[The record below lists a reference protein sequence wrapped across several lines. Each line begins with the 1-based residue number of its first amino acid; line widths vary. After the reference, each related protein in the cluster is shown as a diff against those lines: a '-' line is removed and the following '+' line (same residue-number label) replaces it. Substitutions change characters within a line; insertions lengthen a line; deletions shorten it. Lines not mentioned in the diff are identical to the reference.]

1 MKNNMVKLDDLE
13 LDTIYKDNSGRFFKF
28 FYDDST
34 DSPRNDT
41 NVATILTWERD
52 YDSPDENDDT
62 FEKFAEKH
70 GVDVSQE
77 YNLDPVMD
85 AMRKLDSVMD
95 AMRKEGYYVVPV
107 YALHHGVSHYS
118 TNDFNDPWDSGVVG
132 VAFCK
137 KQEGLPDN
145 DDYLRKIIDREVKMY
160 DAWVNG
166 EIYGVARLDK
176 TEDIVDETTE
186 WVILDDDNRTETFK
200 DMLSTIGIDIQDE
213 YQPAIRKV
221 SVILK

>member
-1 MKNNMVKLDDLE
+1 MKNNTTKLDELE
-13 LDTIYKDNSGRFFKF
+13 VDTIYKDNSGHFFKL
-28 FYDDST
+28 FYDEYS

-41 NVATILTWERD
+41 NVATVLTWERD
-52 YDSPDENDDT
+52 YDSPDENNDT
-62 FEKFAEKH
+62 FEEFAEKH
-70 GVDVSQE
+70 GVDISKKW
-77 YNLDPVMD
+77 D
-85 AMRKLDSVMD
+85 LDSIVE

-118 TNDFNDPWDSGVVG
+118 IDDFNDPWDSGAVG

-145 DDYLRKIIDREVKMY
+145 DNYLRRIIDREVKMY

-166 EIYGVARLDK
+166 EIYGVVRLDK

-213 YQPAIRKV
+213 YQLATREV
-221 SVILK
+221 SVVLK

>member
-1 MKNNMVKLDDLE
+1 MKNNMVKLEDLE
-13 LDTIYKDNSGRFFKF
+13 LDTIYKDNNGRFFKL
-28 FYDDST
+28 FYDEYSE
-34 DSPRNDT
+34 SPRLDD

-52 YDSPDENDDT
+52 YNSPDENNDT
-62 FEKFAEKH
+62 FEEFAEKH
-70 GVDVSQE
+70 GVDTSKKW
-77 YNLDPVMD
+77 NLN
-85 AMRKLDSVMD
+85 SVME

-107 YALHHGVSHYS
+107 YALHHGVAHYS
-118 TNDFNDPWDSGVVG
+118 INDFNDPWDSGVVG

-145 DDYLRKIIDREVKMY
+145 DNYLRRIINREVKTY

-166 EIYGVARLDK
+166 EIYGVVRLDK

-186 WVILDDDNRTETFK
+186 WVILDGDNRTETFK

-213 YQPAIRKV
+213 YQLATREV
-221 SVILK
+221 SVSLK

>member
-1 MKNNMVKLDDLE
+1 MKNNMVKLEDLE
-13 LDTIYKDNSGRFFKF
+13 LNTIYKDIRGQFFKF
-28 FYDDST
+28 FYDDNT
-34 DSPRNDT
+34 DSPRKDT
-41 NVATILTWERD
+41 NVATILTWERN
-52 YDSPDENDDT
+52 YDSPDENDGT
-62 FEKFAEKH
+62 FEEFAEKH
-70 GVDVSQE
+70 GVDVSKKW
-77 YNLDPVMD
+77 DF
-85 AMRKLDSVMD
+85 DSVMD
-95 AMRKEGYYVVPV
+95 AMREEGYYVVPV

-118 TNDFNDPWDSGVVG
+118 IDDFNDPWDSGVVG

-166 EIYGVARLDK
+166 EIYGVVRLDK

-186 WVILDDDNRTETFK
+186 WVILDGDDRTETFE

-213 YQPAIRKV
+213 YQPAVHKK

>member
-1 MKNNMVKLDDLE
+1 MKNNMVKLEDLE
-13 LDTIYKDNSGRFFKF
+13 LNTIYKDIHGQLFKF

-41 NVATILTWERD
+41 NIATVLTWERD
-52 YDSPDENDDT
+52 YDSPDENNDT
-62 FEKFAEKH
+62 FEEFAEKH
-70 GVDVSQE
+70 GVDTSKKW
-77 YNLDPVMD
+77 D
-85 AMRKLDSVMD
+85 LDSIME

-118 TNDFNDPWDSGVVG
+118 IDDFKDPWDSGVVG
-132 VAFCK
+132 IAFCK

-145 DDYLRKIIDREVKMY
+145 DNYLRRIIDREVKTY

-186 WVILDDDNRTETFK
+186 WVILDGDNRTETFK

-213 YQPAIRKV
+213 YRPAVRKK

>member
-13 LDTIYKDNSGRFFKF
+13 LNTIYKDEHGQFFKF

-52 YDSPDENDDT
+52 YNSPDENDDT
-62 FEKFAEKH
+62 FEEFAEKH

-77 YNLDPVMD
+77 WNLDAEAFNKV
-85 AMRKLDSVMD
+85 LDSVMD
-95 AMRKEGYYVVPV
+95 AMREEGYYVVPV

-118 TNDFNDPWDSGVVG
+118 THDFHDPWDSGVAG
-132 VAFCK
+132 IAFCK
-137 KQEGLPDN
+137 KQKRLPDN

-160 DAWVNG
+160 DAWFNG

>member
-1 MKNNMVKLDDLE
+1 MKNNMVKLDELE
-13 LDTIYKDNSGRFFKF
+13 LDTIYKDNSGRFFKL
-28 FYDDST
+28 FYDEYSE
-34 DSPRNDT
+34 SPRLDD
-41 NVATILTWERD
+41 NVTTILTWERD
-52 YDSPDENDDT
+52 YSSPDENHDT
-62 FEKFAEKH
+62 FKEFAEKH

-77 YNLDPVMD
+77 YNLD
-85 AMRKLDSVMD
+85 SVME

-107 YALHHGVSHYS
+107 YVLHHGVSHYS
-118 TNDFNDPWDSGVVG
+118 IDDFNDPWDSGVVG

-186 WVILDDDNRTETFK
+186 WVILDDGNRTETFK

-213 YQPAIRKV
+213 YQPAILKV